1 MTPETQNSASA
12 ISGALLT
19 GEFAFSDANFREIAR
34 IAKSEAG
41 IDLPYSKATLV
52 YSRLAKR
59 LRALGIRSFSD
70 YCVTVRESDEERN
83 SMIAALTTNVTRF
96 FREPHH
102 FEHLRTEIIAPLVES
117 ARRGNR
123 VRLWSAACSTGQE
136 PYSMALT
143 VLSVIPEAASL
154 DVRILA
160 TDLNPHVV
168 AHGRKGCYQKDELGD
183 VPPALRAK
191 WFAADLESAG
201 GTTMRVA
208 DDVRS
213 LVSFHELN
221 LMGPWNFKGP
231 FDAIFC
237 RNVVIYFDRETQNT
251 IWKRLAGL
259 LKENGALYI
268 GHSERVGGPANA
280 LLSSDGITTYRK
292 KGGRNP

>member
-1 MTPETQNSASA
+1 MTSQVQSSSPGV
-12 ISGALLT
+12 SGALVT
-19 GEFAFSDANFREIAR
+19 GEFAFSAANFREIAD

-41 IDLPYSKATLV
+41 IDLPQSKATLV

-59 LRALGIRSFSD
+59 LRALGIATFSE
-70 YCVTVRESDEERN
+70 YCATVREDDDERG

-102 FEHLRTEIIAPLVES
+102 FEHLRTAIIEPLAES

-143 VLSVIPEAASL
+143 VLSVIPNAASL

-168 AHGRKGCYQKDELGD
+168 AHGKNGHYQKEELHD
-183 VPPALRAK
+183 VPPNLRAK
-191 WFAADLESAG
+191 WFEAVSDENR
-201 GTTMRVA
+201 GTTQKLTDEVQ
-208 DDVRS
+208 S
-213 LVSFHELN
+213 LVSFRQLN
-221 LMGPWNFKGP
+221 LMGSWPFGGP

-237 RNVVIYFDRETQNT
+237 RNVVIYFDRDTQSM
-251 IWKRLAGL
+251 IWNRLTRL
-259 LKENGALYI
+259 LREQGALYI
-268 GHSERVGGPANA
+268 GHSERISGPAAA
-280 LLSSDGITTYRK
+280 LLSSDGITSYRK
-292 KGGRNP
+292 KGSKQP

>member
-1 MTPETQNSASA
+1 MTSAADSSASA
-12 ISGALLT
+12 SGALLT
-19 GEFAFSDANFREIAR
+19 GEFAFTDANFREIAR
-34 IAKSEAG
+34 IAKAEAG
-41 IDLPYSKATLV
+41 IDLPQSKATLV

-70 YCVTVRESDEERN
+70 YCTTVRENDDERN

-102 FEHLRTEIIAPLVES
+102 FEHLRKSIIEPIAES

-168 AHGRKGCYQKDELGD
+168 AHGRRGCYQKEEVAD
-183 VPPALRAK
+183 VPAGLRSS
-191 WFAADLESAG
+191 WFGPDPENPG
-201 GTTMRVA
+201 GSTLRVD

-213 LVSFHELN
+213 LISFQELN
-221 LMGPWNFKGP
+221 LMGAWRFKGP

-251 IWKRLAGL
+251 VWSRLTSL

-268 GHSERVGGPANA
+268 GHSERVAGQATA
-280 LLSSDGITTYRK
+280 LLTTDGITTYRK
-292 KGGRNP
+292 KNGRPS

>member
-1 MTPETQNSASA
+1 MTPASQASASSA
-12 ISGALLT
+12 SGALVT

-41 IDLPYSKATLV
+41 IDLPASKATLV

-59 LRALGIRSFSD
+59 LRALGISTFSD
-70 YCVTVRESDEERN
+70 YCTTVRENEEERN

-102 FEHLRTEIIAPLVES
+102 FEHLRTEIIAPLADA
-117 ARRGNR
+117 ARRGKR

-143 VLSVIPEAASL
+143 VLSVLPEAASL
-154 DVRILA
+154 DIRILA

-168 AHGRKGCYQKDELGD
+168 ARGKSGCYQKEELQD
-183 VPPALRAK
+183 IPPNLRAK
-191 WFAADLESAG
+191 WFEVAPSDG
-201 GTTMRVA
+201 RNTTMRVT
-208 DDVRS
+208 DDVRA
-213 LVSFHELN
+213 LVSFRKLN
-221 LMGPWNFKGP
+221 LMEPWPFKGP

-251 IWKRLAGL
+251 IWKRLAQL
-259 LKENGALYI
+259 LRDDGALYI
-268 GHSERVGGPANA
+268 GHSERVSGHATT
-280 LLSSDGITTYRK
+280 LLTSDGITSYRRRSGK
-292 KGGRNP
+292 AS